1 MPDTTRKPGRAALGA
16 AAEQLVC
23 DHLVRLGYK
32 LVARNVRVGR
42 LEIDIIARTAN
53 LMVFCE
59 VRGRSNDAWMTP
71 AQSIDPAKVK
81 RIRQAA
87 AVWLKTNRPGTNQ
100 VRFDVASVVFDQ
112 EPARIDYFE
121 RAF

>member
-1 MPDTTRKPGRAALGA
+1 
-16 AAEQLVC
+16 
-23 DHLVRLGYK
+23 
-32 LVARNVRVGR
+32 
-42 LEIDIIARTAN
+42 
-53 LMVFCE
+53 MVFCE
-59 VRGRSNDAWMTP
+59 VRGRSSDKWMTP

-87 AVWLKTNRPGTNQ
+87 ALWLKENRPSTSQ

-112 EPARIDYFE
+112 NPARIDYFE